1 MKEENPIYILGIS
14 AFYHDSSATLIKN
27 GEIIAAAQE
36 ERFTRIKFDSSY
48 PINCINYCLEEA
60 KIEVNQ
66 ISEIIYFEKNSLK
79 FDRIIKTY
87 FRFLPK
93 SFFQYYKALN
103 LWFNEKLYIE
113 QSISDHLKWN
123 KKINS
128 FSHHESHAAS
138 AFFPSPFDNAAILTL
153 DGVGEWTCTSIG
165 YGKNNKIDILYDVQ
179 YPDSLGMIYS
189 GFTEFSGFKV
199 NEDEYKLMGLSPYGE
214 PKYTKLIKDK
224 LIKIFEDGSYKL
236 NLKYFSFHYGKT
248 TINKNFE
255 SLFGKKRKYNEKIR
269 SLDEDMAASIQ
280 EVFNEIFIKLAKK
293 AKKLTGSE
301 NLVIA
306 GGVGLNCVANGKI
319 VENKIFKNVWVQ
331 AASGDAGGSLGCALL
346 GYYSKS
352 KKNINT
358 TDQKSSL
365 LGPHYN
371 NVEIRNI
378 LENYNMKFTEIDND
392 KKLLDKISEYLIN
405 ENIIGLFQG
414 RMEFGPRA
422 LGSRSIIGDPRST
435 KMQKNM
441 NLKIKYRESFR
452 PFAPA
457 ILEEQVGEYFDDHQ
471 KSPYMSFVFKL
482 KDNKRLVDKTSK
494 DSLMERLHQKRSN
507 VPAITHVDYSARIQ
521 TVSKKNNPLFYR
533 VIKNFYEKTNCPML
547 INTSFNIM
555 GEPIVCNPLDALRC
569 FFSNEMDILVMNNFI
584 ITKKNQNIDSIGKI
598 NQLEA
603 NIF

>member
-66 ISEIIYFEKNSLK
+66 ISEIIYFEKNLLK

-189 GFTEFSGFKV
+189 AFTEFSGFKV

-214 PKYTKLIKDK
+214 PKYAKLIKDK

-293 AKKLTGSE
+293 AKNLTGSE

-352 KKNINT
+352 KKNINI

-435 KMQKNM
+435 KMQKTM

-482 KDNKRLVDKTSK
+482 KDNKRLVDKTST

-521 TVSKKNNPLFYR
+521 TVSEKNNPLFYR

-584 ITKKNQNIDSIGKI
+584 ITKKDQNIDSIGKI

>member
-1 MKEENPIYILGIS
+1 MKEEDPIYILGIS
-14 AFYHDSSATLIKN
+14 AFYHDSSATLIKD
-27 GEIIAAAQE
+27 GDIIAAAQE
-36 ERFTRIKFDSSY
+36 ERFTRIKFDSSF
-48 PINCINYCLEEA
+48 PINSINYCLREA
-60 KIEVNQ
+60 NIEVNQ
-66 ISEIIYFEKNSLK
+66 ISEITYFEKNSLK

-93 SFFQYYKALN
+93 SFFQFYKALN
-103 LWFNEKLYIE
+103 IWFNEKLYIE
-113 QSISDHLKWN
+113 KSISENLKWY
-123 KKINS
+123 KKIQS

-165 YGKNNKIDILYDVQ
+165 YGKNNEIKILHDVK

-189 GFTEFSGFKV
+189 AFTEFSGFKV
-199 NEDEYKLMGLSPYGE
+199 NEDEYKLMGLAPYGK
-214 PKYTKLIKDK
+214 PKYVQLIKDK
-224 LIKIFEDGSYKL
+224 LINIFEDGSYKL

-255 SLFGKKRKYNEKIR
+255 SLFGKKRKDNEKLR
-269 SLDEDMAASIQ
+269 TLDEDMASSIQ
-280 EVFNEIFIKLAKK
+280 EVFNEIFVKLAKK
-293 AKKLTGSE
+293 AKKITGSE

-346 GYYSKS
+346 GYYSKNI
-352 KKNINT
+352 KHIKN

-365 LGPHYN
+365 LGPQYN
-371 NVEIRNI
+371 NEEIKNI
-378 LENYNMKFTEIDND
+378 LENYNIKFTEIDND
-392 KKLLDKISEYLIN
+392 KNFLDRISEYLVN

-422 LGSRSIIGDPRST
+422 LGSRSIIGDPRSS
-435 KMQKNM
+435 KMQKTM

-457 ILEEQVGEYFDDHQ
+457 ILEEQVGEYFASYEN
-471 KSPYMSFVFKL
+471 SPFMSFVFKL
-482 KDNKRLVDKTSK
+482 NDNKRLIQEASAN
-494 DSLMERLHQKRSN
+494 SLTDRLHQMRSS

-521 TVSKKNNPLFYR
+521 TVSQKNNPLFYR
-533 VIKNFYEKTNCPML
+533 IIKNFYQKTKCPML

-555 GEPIVCNPLDALRC
+555 GEPIVCSPMDALRC
-569 FFSNEMDILVMNNFI
+569 FFSNEMDILVMNNII
-584 ITKKNQNIDSIGKI
+584 ITKNGQKIDSIGKI
-598 NQLEA
+598 NQLA
-603 NIF
+603 DNIS